1 MTHAKYFS
9 FGVPYRPPIEAVALA
24 PIHAPRQCCLR
35 ECFIISLAKALALQ
49 LPLLPRTIALAV
61 HLLRLLCKQSLIWQV
76 ISVILFAPFCWQLD
90 SILFVGLINI
100 IIGVVI

>member
-1 MTHAKYFS
+1 M
-9 FGVPYRPPIEAVALA
+9 P
-24 PIHAPRQCCLR
+24 PRQCCLR

-76 ISVILFAPFCWQLD
+76 ISVILFSPFYWQLD

>member
-1 MTHAKYFS
+1 M
-9 FGVPYRPPIEAVALA
+9 P
-24 PIHAPRQCCLR
+24 PRQCCLR

-76 ISVILFAPFCWQLD
+76 ISVILFSPFYWQLD
-90 SILFVGLINI
+90 SICRLNQYHHRM
-100 IIGVVI
+100 VVICYS